1 MPGMGPCS
9 IRPIRAMLSGVTAT
23 TRLYAARA
31 MAIGGVGVCMVG
43 TLLPW
48 LRSGERDRS
57 SYQLAGVV
65 SRLLDGPTATVARV
79 WLVFPLVASATIG
92 ALLLRSGRGPLLA
105 GAAVA
110 AVGALF
116 ALLVSRAPL
125 PGLVGLWVTVAGA
138 GCAGLSL
145 AIAPRRGAA
154 VSPDR
159 ERY

>member
-1 MPGMGPCS
+1 V
-9 IRPIRAMLSGVTAT
+9 GVTAT
-23 TRLYAARA
+23 TRLYVARA
-31 MAIGGVGVCMVG
+31 MAIGGVGVCVVG

-57 SYQLAGVV
+57 SYQLAGVA

-92 ALLLRSGRGPLLA
+92 VLFMRGGRGSLLA
-105 GAAVA
+105 AAGVA

-125 PGLVGLWVTVAGA
+125 PGLAGLWVTVVGA
-138 GCAGLSL
+138 GCAVLSP
-145 AIAPRRGAA
+145 AVAPRRG
-154 VSPDR
+154 VGVPDR